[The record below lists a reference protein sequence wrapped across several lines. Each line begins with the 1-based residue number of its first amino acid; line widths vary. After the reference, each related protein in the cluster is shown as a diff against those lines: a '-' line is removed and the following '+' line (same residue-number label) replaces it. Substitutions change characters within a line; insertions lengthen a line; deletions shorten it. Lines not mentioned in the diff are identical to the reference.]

1 MADFIIPILLIIGG
15 MCWTIIRVYAEMMCP
30 IPSKHPFGFAGPA
43 AAIVGTA
50 WLATT
55 IAGLF

>member
-15 MCWTIIRVYAEMMCP
+15 VCWTIIRVYAEMMRP
-30 IPSKHPFGFAGPA
+30 VPAKHPFGVEGPA
-43 AAIVGTA
+43 AAIVGML

-55 IAGLF
+55 IAGWF